1 MEPRVEVAG
10 SLPSSGLLVPQ
21 IPKSDSTI
29 PWLISVSSEETCT
42 LAIIKPDAVVHGK
55 TDEIIMKVKKHSL
68 CMTVSLPLCGISSDG
83 AAGSGV
89 LMGKGG
95 FYRVETQIPFK

>member
-1 MEPRVEVAG
+1 MEPRVEAAA

-21 IPKSDSTI
+21 TPKSDSTI

-55 TDEIIMKVKKHSL
+55 TDEIIMKVKKHLLHDCLMSSL
-68 CMTVSLPLCGISSDG
+68 LDKLVMGQQAVVS
-83 AAGSGV
+83 
-89 LMGKGG
+89 
-95 FYRVETQIPFK
+95 